1 MAQRWKRIGI
11 LAGVLFVV
19 NLASRLASKYWLTS
33 DGQQKVVAVVGV
45 GAIVLIF
52 AALAFHWGRTR
63 PAGVVAA
70 DLAAAALVSCV
81 LIIFLAPLL
90 MGQSPFANGAGD
102 FFAEIWQYAGLAIGG
117 TLLGMLVLMATGQ
130 DLRAKQLKQYTR
142 AAKAKPKRV

>member
-19 NLASRLASKYWLTS
+19 NLLSRLASKYWLTS
-33 DGQQKVVAVVGV
+33 NSQQKVIAVVGV

-52 AALAFHWGRTR
+52 AVLAFSWGRTR

-70 DLAAAALVSCV
+70 DLAAAALGSCL
-81 LIIFLAPLL
+81 LIIFAAPLI

-117 TLLGMLVLMATGQ
+117 SLLGFLVLMATGQ